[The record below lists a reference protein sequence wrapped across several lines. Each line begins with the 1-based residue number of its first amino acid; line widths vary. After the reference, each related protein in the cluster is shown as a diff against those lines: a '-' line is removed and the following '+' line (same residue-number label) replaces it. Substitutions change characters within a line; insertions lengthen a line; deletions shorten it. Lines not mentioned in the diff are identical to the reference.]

1 MKNDNNNM
9 FDISNFDDYLESLA
23 DLVFQKIIEK
33 YGDIYPLNFTTNREE
48 ILVGELARLQT
59 QLAMLED
66 RQEYAKCAIVKNR
79 IRKIENRFYNYYHK
93 YFHN

>member
-1 MKNDNNNM
+1 MNNDNNNM

-66 RQEYAKCAIVKNR
+66 RQEYEKCAIVKNR
-79 IRKIENRFYNYYHK
+79 IKNIENRLNK
-93 YFHN
+93 GNL

>member
-66 RQEYAKCAIVKNR
+66 SQEYEKCAIVKNR
-79 IRKIENRFYNYYHK
+79 IRNIENRLNK
-93 YFHN
+93 GNL

>member
-1 MKNDNNNM
+1 MNNDNNNM

-66 RQEYAKCAIVKNR
+66 RQEYEKCAIVKNR
-79 IRKIENRFYNYYHK
+79 IRNIENRLNK
-93 YFHN
+93 GNL

>member
-66 RQEYAKCAIVKNR
+66 RQEYEKCAIVKNR
-79 IRKIENRFYNYYHK
+79 IRNIENRLNK
-93 YFHN
+93 GNL